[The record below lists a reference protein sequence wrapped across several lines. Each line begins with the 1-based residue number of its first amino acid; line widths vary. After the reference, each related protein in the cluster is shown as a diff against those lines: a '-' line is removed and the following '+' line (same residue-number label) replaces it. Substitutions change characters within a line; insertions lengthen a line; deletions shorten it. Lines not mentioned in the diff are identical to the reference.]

1 MLVIQVRKQLPHTE
15 ANASAAA
22 EQLLAEEE
30 QAAAQAAIRKQKLK
44 IKKQQQKAKKQL
56 SQQLQQCQ
64 GAATKNCTSAPA
76 MCHMQTLPDSM
87 FLTNLVGAKAAGT
100 NITSSIYD
108 VQIVNIQSVAHG
120 DYHQS
125 GYQLQQLFQCPLTKV
140 CLACCSVVGIDCA
153 LLNSVLS

>member
-1 MLVIQVRKQLPHTE
+1 MFGSVVPDLHMMVTQVSKQLPRTE
-15 ANASAAA
+15 ANALAAA

-30 QAAAQAAIRKQKLK
+30 QEAAQAAVRKQKQK
-44 IKKQQQKAKKQL
+44 VKKQQQRAKKQL
-56 SQQLQQCQ
+56 SQQHQQGQ
-64 GAATKNCTSAPA
+64 GAATKTCTSAAA
-76 MCHMQTLPDSM
+76 MCHTQTLPDSM

-140 CLACCSVVGIDCA
+140 
-153 LLNSVLS
+153 